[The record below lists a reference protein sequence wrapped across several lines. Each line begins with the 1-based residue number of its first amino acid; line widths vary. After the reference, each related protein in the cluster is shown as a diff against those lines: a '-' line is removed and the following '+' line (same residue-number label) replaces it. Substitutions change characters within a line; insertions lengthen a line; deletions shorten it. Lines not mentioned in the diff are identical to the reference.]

1 MKEIKKE
8 SLKIFAKSN
17 LKNLILIL
25 FIRIFINFLLFFLV
39 SLTAYSFSNQM
50 LPSKSIFY
58 SFLSPISVAKNLDYL
73 PLRPILIFTLFY
85 ATIMFIPL
93 KMGIYLWF
101 SKIKKDNKTSL
112 LIIFHYYKNLK
123 LFIKSISFEFIIFFN
138 SIFNFIL
145 CFVPTVGT
153 FIFVC
158 LKTYDLSTEFQI
170 LIRILILFSAITI
183 LIGMLFFFK
192 MQISHTAAKFIFV
205 QNGPENIF
213 SIIKISNFLIHNNS
227 KEFKKFLLSFW
238 TSLILSFFVIPIPF
252 VIAYF
257 HVCMLEFTKKIT
269 YKQNQGISAI
279 PLTQKVVDI
288 NL

>member
-17 LKNLILIL
+17 LKNLILIS

-39 SLTAYSFSNQM
+39 FLTAYSFSNQM

-101 SKIKKDNKTSL
+101 
-112 LIIFHYYKNLK
+112 
-123 LFIKSISFEFIIFFN
+123 SISFEFIIFFN

-192 MQISHTAAKFIFV
+192 MQTSHTAAKFIFV

-213 SIIKISNFLIHNNS
+213 SIIKISNFLIHSNNR
-227 KEFKKFLLSFW
+227 EFKKFLLSFW
-238 TSLILSFFVIPIPF
+238 SHLILCFFIIPIPF
-252 VIAYF
+252 VFAYF
-257 HVCMLEFTKKIT
+257 QMCMLEFTKKIT
-269 YKQNQGISAI
+269 YKQNQGIVAI
-279 PLTQKVVDI
+279 PLTQKVIDI

>member
-1 MKEIKKE
+1 
-8 SLKIFAKSN
+8 
-17 LKNLILIL
+17 
-25 FIRIFINFLLFFLV
+25 
-39 SLTAYSFSNQM
+39 
-50 LPSKSIFY
+50 
-58 SFLSPISVAKNLDYL
+58 
-73 PLRPILIFTLFY
+73 
-85 ATIMFIPL
+85 
-93 KMGIYLWF
+93 
-101 SKIKKDNKTSL
+101 
-112 LIIFHYYKNLK
+112 
-123 LFIKSISFEFIIFFN
+123 
-138 SIFNFIL
+138 
-145 CFVPTVGT
+145 
-153 FIFVC
+153 
-158 LKTYDLSTEFQI
+158 
-170 LIRILILFSAITI
+170 
-183 LIGMLFFFK
+183 

-238 TSLILSFFVIPIPF
+238 TSLILCFFVIPIPF

>member
-123 LFIKSISFEFIIFFN
+123 LFIKSI
-138 SIFNFIL
+138 
-145 CFVPTVGT
+145 T
-153 FIFVC
+153 F
-158 LKTYDLSTEFQI
+158 
-170 LIRILILFSAITI
+170 
-183 LIGMLFFFK
+183 
-192 MQISHTAAKFIFV
+192 
-205 QNGPENIF
+205 
-213 SIIKISNFLIHNNS
+213 
-227 KEFKKFLLSFW
+227 
-238 TSLILSFFVIPIPF
+238 
-252 VIAYF
+252 
-257 HVCMLEFTKKIT
+257 
-269 YKQNQGISAI
+269 
-279 PLTQKVVDI
+279 
-288 NL
+288 